1 VRKIAQN
8 RPTKLTLS
16 STLLQSSHNNYEK
29 RDILG
34 KNINSVSS
42 QPNIEVL
49 AKKMKKMITLQSGH
63 QTKYSIN
70 RKLSSTTLTFC
81 NLYISQEKTV

>member
-1 VRKIAQN
+1 MDLAIIIFIIVPKANFEIILYFTANCVKSRTPVLA
-8 RPTKLTLS
+8 KLTLS

-42 QPNIEVL
+42 QPNI
-49 AKKMKKMITLQSGH
+49 
-63 QTKYSIN
+63 
-70 RKLSSTTLTFC
+70 
-81 NLYISQEKTV
+81 

>member
-1 VRKIAQN
+1 LAIISFIIVPKANFESFRIRQQRVRKIAHN

-49 AKKMKKMITLQSGH
+49 AKKMKK
-63 QTKYSIN
+63 
-70 RKLSSTTLTFC
+70 
-81 NLYISQEKTV
+81 